1 MEQSMKTKLTSYQQ
15 GSPANLSPKQGS
27 VRELVM
33 NVRFG
38 HRFAEFYG
46 KQNPNGS
53 WAKTCQDSLQLM
65 EDNTSVKSSM
75 TWPKLGIALD
85 GLCTGQKTLVLFTE
99 GTESSSLPTPT
110 AFDAHNI
117 PIRNGHNLDRGGR
130 HNVGLKDMIPVFAD
144 QMLPTP
150 QAFDAKDFK
159 KKDLADKTTK
169 NGKRGGRSNLREV
182 DFENMLPTPR
192 ANQAMA
198 VDLQSHYAQNHKQ
211 RNLEV
216 VIAKDMLA
224 TPRASQDHKPIRP
237 LAPSEANGTHG
248 KTLVADI
255 GNQLLPTPTVQDAK
269 NNGSESQQKRNT
281 KPLNAVAINLSLEE
295 TGNNGESP
303 LRLGLNPEFVEAMM
317 GFPIGWTDLNPS
329 ETP

>member
-15 GSPANLSPKQGS
+15 GSPANLSPKQES

-38 HRFAEFYG
+38 HKFAEFYG

-99 GTESSSLPTPT
+99 GTESSSLPTPS
-110 AFDAHNI
+110 AQE
-117 PIRNGHNLDRGGR
+117 PGWVNLEPVDKHGNPPKTCTERWYCKKTGR
-130 HNVGLKDMIPVFAD
+130 LLQKGVMQAVS
-144 QMLPTP
+144 LPTP

-159 KKDLADKTTK
+159 KKDLTDKTTK

-182 DFENMLPTPR
+182 DFEN
-192 ANQAMA
+192 
-198 VDLQSHYAQNHKQ
+198 
-211 RNLEV
+211 
-216 VIAKDMLA
+216 MLA

-255 GNQLLPTPTVQDAK
+255 GNHLLPTPTVQDAK

-295 TGNNGESP
+295 TGSNGESP

-317 GFPIGWTDLNPS
+317 GFPIGWTDLSPS